1 MTIQKT
7 NEVIA
12 KNISAFIKSSKTILN
27 QRWPLSTPVCLMLT
41 IFTHKQLWILQIL
54 INCQNVLHNFYKE
67 GYIQSKVGSHIITGV
82 PQLISMCVILLS
94 HVSDVSGTQSQNRQS
109 DDFDMFAQSRKSFDQ
124 NKENMR

>member
-1 MTIQKT
+1 
-7 NEVIA
+7 
-12 KNISAFIKSSKTILN
+12 
-27 QRWPLSTPVCLMLT
+27 MLT
-41 IFTHKQLWILQIL
+41 IFTHKQLWILQLL
-54 INCQNVLHNFYKE
+54 INCQNILHNFYKE
-67 GYIQSKVGSHIITGV
+67 AYIQSKVGSHIITGV